1 MFIRPHLVDLHRQEP
16 AGGSFRARVVRVN
29 PAGPLVKVELVTE
42 WGDSARAELTQDRY
56 RAAPVACGDDVFVSA
71 REAVLAA
78 AETSDCLTAAASE
91 VLAQL
96 ADSPLPCMLARLPQ
110 PAVLPEV
117 EERSTSW
124 S

>member
-1 MFIRPHLVDLHRQEP
+1 MVLGGFDGARGVVGGLTVPLPAGVKAGDGHTAVFIRPHLLDLHPQEP

-71 REAVLAA
+71 REAV
-78 AETSDCLTAAASE
+78 
-91 VLAQL
+91 
-96 ADSPLPCMLARLPQ
+96 
-110 PAVLPEV
+110 PAVA
-117 EERSTSW
+117 
-124 S
+124 